1 MNCGSH
7 YNSVFLGSAMS
18 SPSASP
24 APSVEE
30 FTAEIENSPKRTRIV
45 SVCQNCAMT
54 YRVSCKSVG
63 EFCSKGMLFSPSVLP
78 AHVLV
83 LIGLPSTDCHT
94 TFTIFGRAHC
104 YQTPEKSAAEI
115 RSAIYQFQKKL
126 DDEYSLP
133 PAEEENAQVAPTTVT
148 TSEENKPAA
157 AMVSPLKK
165 THSSLF
171 GNIFSRRSQ
180 QNMF

>member
-1 MNCGSH
+1 
-7 YNSVFLGSAMS
+7 MS

-45 SVCQNCAMT
+45 SVCQNCSMT

-63 EFCSKGMLFSPSVLP
+63 EFCSK
-78 AHVLV
+78 
-83 LIGLPSTDCHT
+83 DCHT
-94 TFTIFGRAHC
+94 TFTIFGKAHC

-133 PAEEENAQVAPTTVT
+133 PTEDENAQVAPTAVT

-157 AMVSPLKK
+157 TMVSPLKK
-165 THSSLF
+165 TNSSLF

>member
-1 MNCGSH
+1 
-7 YNSVFLGSAMS
+7 L
-18 SPSASP
+18 
-24 APSVEE
+24 
-30 FTAEIENSPKRTRIV
+30 T
-45 SVCQNCAMT
+45 
-54 YRVSCKSVG
+54 
-63 EFCSKGMLFSPSVLP
+63 SVL
-78 AHVLV
+78 L
-83 LIGLPSTDCHT
+83 TDCHT
-94 TFTIFGRAHC
+94 TFTIFGKAHC

-133 PAEEENAQVAPTTVT
+133 PTEDESAQVAPTTVT

-157 AMVSPLKK
+157 TMVSPLKK
-165 THSSLF
+165 TNSSLF

>member
-1 MNCGSH
+1 
-7 YNSVFLGSAMS
+7 
-18 SPSASP
+18 
-24 APSVEE
+24 
-30 FTAEIENSPKRTRIV
+30 
-45 SVCQNCAMT
+45 MT
-54 YRVSCKSVG
+54 FRVSCKSVG
-63 EFCSKGMLFSPSVLP
+63 EFCSKGMFVRLLSIPQ
-78 AHVLV
+78 LV
-83 LIGLPSTDCHT
+83 LTWVSLSDCHT

-133 PAEEENAQVAPTTVT
+133 PTEEETAQVAPTTVT
-148 TSEENKPAA
+148 TSEENKSAA
-157 AMVSPLKK
+157 TMVSPLKK
-165 THSSLF
+165 TNSSLF